1 MKIKAIVLKG
11 QNVKEKDK
19 DILLFSLE
27 EGKIWVKFKGVR
39 GEKAKMKYSKE
50 PFCFGDYFVDDN
62 SKIVTGVDIIEPF
75 EELSKDI
82 DKYFEANGLL
92 EIVNTLN
99 FDSERVPIFINLIKA
114 LKILAFHKASQ
125 YSVLIKFLIDIFDIY
140 GLQVYSSK
148 CTSCGND
155 FHDHIFINYSVGE
168 LCCKMCEPFIA
179 DEIKKGEYQI
189 LKLLSQNE
197 YEKLPTIK
205 FSKEL
210 GFGLLK
216 ILVKNFQ
223 YRFEKKLNLIGIL
236 DN

>member
-1 MKIKAIVLKG
+1 
-11 QNVKEKDK
+11 
-19 DILLFSLE
+19 
-27 EGKIWVKFKGVR
+27 
-39 GEKAKMKYSKE
+39 
-50 PFCFGDYFVDDN
+50 
-62 SKIVTGVDIIEPF
+62 
-75 EELSKDI
+75 
-82 DKYFEANGLL
+82 
-92 EIVNTLN
+92 
-99 FDSERVPIFINLIKA
+99 
-114 LKILAFHKASQ
+114 
-125 YSVLIKFLIDIFDIY
+125 
-140 GLQVYSSK
+140 
-148 CTSCGND
+148 
-155 FHDHIFINYSVGE
+155 
-168 LCCKMCEPFIA
+168 MCEPFIA